1 MSLFTALCLT
11 GLAISLWLTLRQRNA
26 PLLRRAGAALLQSVI
41 WLLVWS
47 LLQPPSVLPPTEP
60 FATADAPKMA
70 ADGLSRDAL
79 RDLPPVRLQSLA
91 AGPSPAWQ
99 MAWSRTVTLGEPLVL
114 SIALQDGEQHPVT
127 LTLQDPFGHDVDSA
141 PLSADHPRA
150 TLRAQPKMAGNWLYR
165 LRIESSSEDPASAG
179 KVGIHS
185 ESGRSELLPVTVRE
199 AQNPRVLLWLSRP
212 GFETAALARWLR
224 QSGTPAQVVTQLAP
238 GMQRRETFNGQP
250 LHDAE
255 LLGADSPFDLLVLD
269 SRLWSQL
276 NAAQQRRLTR
286 LHASKSL
293 LWLVDSDSPAEF
305 VDYARAQKM
314 PLRATKP
321 VTASYTAFITS
332 RPAASSP
339 ARDAKP
345 TPPPLQLAAFQP
357 AAILDRD
364 MLITEDGNTLYW
376 ARVEPRQSLGFVF
389 FRNSYQW
396 QTAGFA
402 QVFAQLWKQL
412 VDRQLT
418 YQGSDT
424 PIHVRTI
431 LPRALQRLTLC
442 SGGFGD
448 TPLPLRSTQSTSD
461 AGWGRGVPAGAD
473 AHGRCYSY
481 WPPAPGWY
489 QLGDTDF
496 SVYVSAA
503 DTWREWQAGMTR
515 QESAQMARARLG
527 PETESQSVRQ
537 PIPLPWLALALLA
550 LLTLTWWRERSSLR

>member
-1 MSLFTALCLT
+1 MSLFTALCLI
-11 GLAISLWLTLRQRNA
+11 GLAVSLWLTLRQRNA
-26 PLLRRAGAALLQSVI
+26 PLLRRSGAALLQSVI

-70 ADGLSRDAL
+70 TDGLSRDAL
-79 RDLPPVRLQSLA
+79 RDLPPVRLQPLA
-91 AGPSPAWQ
+91 ASPSPAWQ
-99 MAWSRTVTLGEPLVL
+99 MAWSRTMTLGEPLIL
-114 SIALQDGEQHPVT
+114 SVALQDGEQPPVT
-127 LTLQDPFGHDVDSA
+127 LTLQDPFGHDIHSA
-141 PLSADHPRA
+141 PLSADRPRA

-165 LRIESSSEDPASAG
+165 LRIESNSEDPASAG
-179 KVGIHS
+179 EVGIHS

-276 NAAQQRRLTR
+276 DAAQQRRLTR
-286 LHASKSL
+286 LPASKSL
-293 LWLVDSDSPAEF
+293 LWLVDSDSPAGF
-305 VDYARAQKM
+305 VDYARAQNM

-321 VTASYTAFITS
+321 ATASYMTAVISTPS
-332 RPAASSP
+332 VANAE
-339 ARDAKP
+339 P
-345 TPPPLQLAAFQP
+345 TPPPLQLAALQP
-357 AAILDRD
+357 VEILDRD
-364 MLITEDGNTLYW
+364 AQITEDGHTLYW

-402 QVFAQLWKQL
+402 RELAQLWKQL

-418 YQGSDT
+418 YQGGDA
-424 PIHVRTI
+424 PIHVRTEI
-431 LPRALQRLTLC
+431 PRALQRLTLC
-442 SGGFGD
+442 SSGFGD
-448 TPLPLRSTQSTSD
+448 IPLPLHSPQSASD
-461 AGWGRGVPAGAD
+461 ADWGRGVPAGAD

-496 SVYVSAA
+496 SVYVSAT